1 MNKGDGKREKKK
13 AKTYDGEGE
22 KGQKDDKGV
31 QGVGEGKKRRLEEN
45 RRRE

>member
-1 MNKGDGKREKKK
+1 MQIRTEVNEMNKGDGKREKKK

-31 QGVGEGKKRRLEEN
+31 QK
-45 RRRE
+45 